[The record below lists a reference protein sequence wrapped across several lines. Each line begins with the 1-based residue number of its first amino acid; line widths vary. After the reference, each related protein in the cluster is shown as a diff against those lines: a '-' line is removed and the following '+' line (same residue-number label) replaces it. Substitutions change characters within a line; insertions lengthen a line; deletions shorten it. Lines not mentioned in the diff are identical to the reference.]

1 MLSELLSKLFQPKS
15 EQASTPKFSEL
26 SELSASLPVQSQ
38 ELSSNPSWITTL
50 TKQLRVDEGE
60 VLSAYQDHLGYWT
73 IGVGRL
79 IDKRRGGGI
88 SKEESTYLLTND
100 IDKCVKDI
108 RVALPW
114 FEALDDARKGVLI
127 NMSFQLGVA
136 GLMQFKTMLGYIE
149 AGKYSEAAASMYQS
163 LWAKQTPERCN
174 RMSVQMRTGQWQF
187 G

>member
-1 MLSELLSKLFQPKS
+1 MLSELLSKLFQRNL
-15 EQASTPKFSEL
+15 EQASPPTSSGSLE
-26 SELSASLPVQSQ
+26 SSASLPAHSQ
-38 ELSSNPSWITTL
+38 ELLSNPNWIATL
-50 TKQLRVDEGE
+50 TKQLRSDEGE

-79 IDKRRGGGI
+79 IDKRRGGCI

-100 IDKCVKDI
+100 INRCVNDI
-108 RVALPW
+108 AVALPW

-136 GLMQFKTMLGYIE
+136 GLLQFKTMLGYIE
-149 AGKYSEAAASMYQS
+149 AGKYSEAADSMYQS

-174 RMSVQMRTGQWQF
+174 RMAQQMRSAQWQF

>member
-1 MLSELLSKLFQPKS
+1 MLLELLSKLFQSKS
-15 EQASTPKFSEL
+15 EQALTPKSYES
-26 SELSASLPVQSQ
+26 SELSALSPVQSQ
-38 ELSSNPSWITTL
+38 ELSNKQSWITSL
-50 TKQLRVDEGE
+50 TKQLRLDEGE

-79 IDKRRGGGI
+79 IDSRRGGGI

-100 IDKCVKDI
+100 INNRIKDI
-108 RVALPW
+108 KAALPW

-127 NMSFQLGVA
+127 KMSFQLGVA
-136 GLMQFKTMLGYIE
+136 GLLQFKTMLAYTE
-149 AGKYSEAAASMYQS
+149 AGKYSEAADSMYQS

-174 RMSVQMRTGQWQF
+174 RMAEQMRNGQWQF

>member
-15 EQASTPKFSEL
+15 DQASTQKSSES
-26 SELSASLPVQSQ
+26 SELSASLLVQSQ
-38 ELSSNPSWITTL
+38 ESSNNPSWITTL
-50 TKQLRVDEGE
+50 TKQLRIDEGE

-79 IDKRRGGGI
+79 IDSRKGGGI
-88 SKEESTYLLTND
+88 SKEESAYLLTND
-100 IDKCVKDI
+100 INKCVRDI
-108 RVALPW
+108 EVALPW
-114 FEALDDARKGVLI
+114 FETLDDARKGVII

-136 GLMQFKTMLGYIE
+136 GLLQFKTMLAYVE
-149 AGKYSEAAASMYQS
+149 AGKYNEAADSMYQS

-174 RMSVQMRTGQWQF
+174 RMATQMRSGQWQF